1 MKLLISLYF
10 FILAIIEA
18 GLLLGVFFYY
28 RAKLTVRPGQ
38 FWIPSLFFS
47 VLALTTFGIG
57 ILWVED
63 VMNPQ
68 FNFTVSNTLF
78 YIAAALQALFFS
90 SLNRVVS
97 KKEFIAFGI
106 SALIFFVTFEAM
118 RVAGTYESRT
128 IFLAS
133 IMSLLFLWQI
143 IQLKIKRKRNPSI
156 ALRLLQYLSFIEMA
170 LNLYRIFFL
179 FSSSTVISMVSE
191 IPQILI
197 LITVGILL
205 INTLSYIFTVAYWA
219 ERISIDNYQKRVENT
234 EIKSLLD
241 ERELLIASLLK
252 ANKTS
257 VTGALSASIAH
268 ELNQPLAATSLNI
281 QYLQKKLADGDL
293 STATQVEILNT
304 LMVDNQRSASII
316 RSLRGIFSDKKVDV
330 ERFIFPNLMESIVSI
345 LKPELTAQKIQL
357 KLSLDPELRIQGNRD
372 ELQQVMLNLVG
383 NAIQALNTNNQSPKI
398 ISIKGRYIS
407 EGTEISVIDN
417 GMGVPLSS
425 QEHLFDLLTG
435 SKSKGMGLGLWLCK
449 HIITRH
455 GGKIFYQDAENG
467 GAQFVI
473 RLPLKSPL

>member
-1 MKLLISLYF
+1 
-10 FILAIIEA
+10 
-18 GLLLGVFFYY
+18 
-28 RAKLTVRPGQ
+28 
-38 FWIPSLFFS
+38 
-47 VLALTTFGIG
+47 
-57 ILWVED
+57 
-63 VMNPQ
+63 
-68 FNFTVSNTLF
+68 
-78 YIAAALQALFFS
+78 
-90 SLNRVVS
+90 
-97 KKEFIAFGI
+97 
-106 SALIFFVTFEAM
+106 
-118 RVAGTYESRT
+118 
-128 IFLAS
+128 
-133 IMSLLFLWQI
+133 MSLLFLWQI

-179 FSSSTVISMVSE
+179 FSSSIVISMVSE

-345 LKPELTAQKIQL
+345 LKPELTAQNIQL

-372 ELQQVMLNLVG
+372 ELLQVMLNLVG

-407 EGTEISVIDN
+407 EGTEISVTDN
-417 GMGVPLSS
+417 GMGVPISS

-449 HIITRH
+449 HIITGH

-467 GAQFVI
+467 GAQFVM

>member
-10 FILAIIEA
+10 FILAIIQA
-18 GLLLGVFFYY
+18 GLLFGVFFYY
-28 RAKLTVRPGQ
+28 RAKLTLRPGQ

-47 VLALTTFGIG
+47 VLALSTFGIG

-106 SALIFFVTFEAM
+106 SALIFFGTFEAM

-219 ERISIDNYQKRVENT
+219 ERISIDSYQKRVENM

-316 RSLRGIFSDKKVDV
+316 RSLKGIFSDKKVGV
-330 ERFIFPNLMESIVSI
+330 ERFIFPNLMESIVNI

-407 EGTEISVIDN
+407 EGTEISVTDN

-455 GGKIFYQDAENG
+455 GGKIFYQDADNG

>member
-10 FILAIIEA
+10 FILAIIQA

-38 FWIPSLFFS
+38 FWIPALFFS
-47 VLALTTFGIG
+47 VLALSTFGIG

-106 SALIFFVTFEAM
+106 SALIFFGTFEAM

-316 RSLRGIFSDKKVDV
+316 RSLKGIFSDKKVGV

-383 NAIQALNTNNQSPKI
+383 NAIQALNINNQSPKI

-407 EGTEISVIDN
+407 EGTEISVTDN

-455 GGKIFYQDAENG
+455 GGKIFYQNAENG

>member
-10 FILAIIEA
+10 FILAIIQA

-47 VLALTTFGIG
+47 VLALSTFGIG

-106 SALIFFVTFEAM
+106 SALIFFGTFEAM

-219 ERISIDNYQKRVENT
+219 
-234 EIKSLLD
+234 
-241 ERELLIASLLK
+241 
-252 ANKTS
+252 
-257 VTGALSASIAH
+257 
-268 ELNQPLAATSLNI
+268 
-281 QYLQKKLADGDL
+281 
-293 STATQVEILNT
+293 
-304 LMVDNQRSASII
+304 
-316 RSLRGIFSDKKVDV
+316 
-330 ERFIFPNLMESIVSI
+330 
-345 LKPELTAQKIQL
+345 
-357 KLSLDPELRIQGNRD
+357 
-372 ELQQVMLNLVG
+372 
-383 NAIQALNTNNQSPKI
+383 
-398 ISIKGRYIS
+398 
-407 EGTEISVIDN
+407 
-417 GMGVPLSS
+417 
-425 QEHLFDLLTG
+425 
-435 SKSKGMGLGLWLCK
+435 
-449 HIITRH
+449 
-455 GGKIFYQDAENG
+455 
-467 GAQFVI
+467 
-473 RLPLKSPL
+473 

>member
-1 MKLLISLYF
+1 MKFLISLYF
-10 FILAIIEA
+10 FILAIIQA

-47 VLALTTFGIG
+47 VLALSTFGIG

-106 SALIFFVTFEAM
+106 SALIFFGTFEAM

-316 RSLRGIFSDKKVDV
+316 RSLKGIFSDKKVGV
-330 ERFIFPNLMESIVSI
+330 ERFIFPNLMESIASI

-357 KLSLDPELRIQGNRD
+357 KLNLDPELRIQGNRD

-383 NAIQALNTNNQSPKI
+383 NAIQALNTNNQSLKI

-407 EGTEISVIDN
+407 EGTEISVTDN
-417 GMGVPLSS
+417 GIGVPLSS